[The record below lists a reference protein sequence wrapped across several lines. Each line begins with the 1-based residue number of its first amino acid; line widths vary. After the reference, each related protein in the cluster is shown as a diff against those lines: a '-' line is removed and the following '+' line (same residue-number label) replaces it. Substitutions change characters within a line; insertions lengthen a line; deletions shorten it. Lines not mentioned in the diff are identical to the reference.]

1 MGPPPPTLTQAGAPA
16 TVGGPGALGDPAQQQ
31 AQPQPQYQ
39 QQQQQQP
46 FLQGVSPMENQ
57 TSWKVRQPNPTNP
70 LLAVL
75 SVVSYRSLL
84 DLCTSAQKPER
95 PEKPEKQTSW
105 KVRHPQA

>member
-16 TVGGPGALGDPAQQQ
+16 TVGGPAVLGDPAQPQ
-31 AQPQPQYQ
+31 AQPQPQY

-46 FLQGVSPMENQ
+46 FLQGVSPMDKQ

-75 SVVSYRSLL
+75 SVVSYGSLL

-95 PEKPEKQTSW
+95 AERPEKQTSW
-105 KVRHPQA
+105 KVRHPQT

>member
-16 TVGGPGALGDPAQQQ
+16 TVGGPGVLGDPAQPQ
-31 AQPQPQYQ
+31 AQPQPQY

-70 LLAVL
+70 LLAVTVCRVL
-75 SVVSYRSLL
+75 RKPVGPVY
-84 DLCTSAQKPER
+84 LCPE
-95 PEKPEKQTSW
+95 
-105 KVRHPQA
+105 A